1 MGCILSVELNLFL
14 ASKSLLFNLNL
25 KSNLSVCGL
34 FKIPLSF
41 KYLKNFYRIY
51 LNLFLLI

>member
-41 KYLKNFYRIY
+41 KYLKFYRIY